1 MSDHTQLNLHDN
13 TIVFMD
19 ARNKQNNSALYADI
33 GTLLFAECWACPG
46 IPEQTQQILQFN

>member
-13 TIVFMD
+13 TVVFMD

-33 GTLLFAECWACPG
+33 GTLLFAEC
-46 IPEQTQQILQFN
+46 